1 VCRLALTETREPARL
16 IEDEVRRT
24 LTSSAFLAKIP
35 VRMSGCPNGC
45 SQHHVAAIGL
55 QGSIRKIGGE
65 HVPHFQVL
73 LGGSVHDGGAVFG
86 QAAAKVPASLA
97 PAVVVRLASLY
108 LKERLAGESA
118 GAYLARDFDRAR
130 QAVVDLCLP
139 AVPASEDDLAEQRG
153 DGAA

>member
-1 VCRLALTETREPARL
+1 L

-24 LTSSAFLAKIP
+24 LTSSALLAKIP

-45 SQHHVAAIGL
+45 GQHHVAAIGL
-55 QGSIRKIGGE
+55 QGSIRKIAGE

-97 PAVVVRLASLY
+97 PAVVARLASLY
-108 LKERLAGESA
+108 LEERLAGESA
-118 GAYLARDFDRAR
+118 GAYLARDIDRAR
-130 QAVVDLCLP
+130 QAIIDQCQP
-139 AVPASEDDLAEQRG
+139 AGGASEVELAQDRG
-153 DGAA
+153 DGTA